1 MRKPVSVLLV
11 EDHALLRRELRR
23 TLDEDADIRVAG
35 EAANGAEALD
45 LAEVLHPDVVVMD
58 LTMPVMDGIQAA
70 RRMLARNPDIAVLIL
85 SMNSQERFIARALDA
100 GVRGYVVKDAADLD
114 LAAAVKDVAAGKQV
128 LPCAVES

>member
-1 MRKPVSVLLV
+1 MLLV

-35 EAANGAEALD
+35 EAANGAEGLD

>member
-1 MRKPVSVLLV
+1 MLLV

>member
-35 EAANGAEALD
+35 EAANGAEGLD